1 MNTTNRYVLITA
13 ARNEEAHIGATIQSV
28 MHQTILPVRW
38 IIVDDDSNDR
48 THDIIIEY
56 AKNSSFI
63 QPVHLE
69 KSKKWG
75 FKSKVNAIHFGYHH
89 VNGLDYK
96 FLGILDADI
105 TFDDHYYENILLK
118 FSRNPR
124 LGLAGGMVLEPH
136 NLEGMTLRR
145 HNLNSVAGAV
155 QLFRRECYE
164 QIGGYI
170 PSKLGGE
177 DAIAEVLSRMN
188 GWHVQS
194 FPEITVQ
201 HHRPMGLTKSSV
213 FKSRF
218 IYGKRDYAL
227 GNHPL
232 FMFLKCIHRF
242 QERPYVV
249 AGLLRMIGYG
259 WSWIRREPRPI
270 PESVVAF
277 IQREQIKRMR
287 SFSLYEMKGESFK
300 HNDRVIS

>member
-118 FSRNPR
+118 FSD
-124 LGLAGGMVLEPH
+124 VSI
-136 NLEGMTLRR
+136 RR
-145 HNLNSVAGAV
+145 HVFPKLNANP
-155 QLFRRECYE
+155 
-164 QIGGYI
+164 YI
-170 PSKLGGE
+170 DRK
-177 DAIAEVLSRMN
+177 
-188 GWHVQS
+188 
-194 FPEITVQ
+194 
-201 HHRPMGLTKSSV
+201 
-213 FKSRF
+213 
-218 IYGKRDYAL
+218 Y
-227 GNHPL
+227 
-232 FMFLKCIHRF
+232 FLDRKD
-242 QERPYVV
+242 
-249 AGLLRMIGYG
+249 
-259 WSWIRREPRPI
+259 
-270 PESVVAF
+270 
-277 IQREQIKRMR
+277 RMR
-287 SFSLYEMKGESFK
+287 RQTPGIQTTLSFFAMPPRNG
-300 HNDRVIS
+300 